1 MSSSAIPQD
10 LSDAIAQ
17 ARSATEA
24 ALGAGLGRVAVE
36 IALPELKV
44 MPVARE
50 FLQLFC
56 DRGDRLKVFFPDAG
70 AAALARR
77 DWGPL
82 PIALGDVGSGRT
94 PTTGKIAAEDEIFL
108 FVEASSVEVNQ
119 VETLCQEAG
128 DRPVVF
134 LNSRMEDIATIG
146 IGYAGRQL
154 RERFLSTIETVY
166 SLRPIDGGAVRRAYP
181 GPWEVWIEDGATE
194 GTEGG
199 YRLIDQVPQRP
210 AGEVLDEILFRAMGS
225 DRGDATASTGP
236 KRQGFLG
243 QLQGFLR
250 ALSQ

>member
-1 MSSSAIPQD
+1 MSSSAIPQN
-10 LSDAIAQ
+10 LSEAIAQ

-24 ALGAGLGRVAVE
+24 ALGAGLGRVAVDV
-36 IALPELKV
+36 ALPELKV

-50 FLQLFC
+50 FLQLFI

-77 DWGPL
+77 DWGDL
-82 PIALGDVGSGRT
+82 AISLGDVGSGRT
-94 PTTGKIAAEDEIFL
+94 PTTGKIAPEDEVFL

-119 VETLCQEAG
+119 VENLCQEAG

-154 RERFLSTIETVY
+154 RERFLSTIETAY
-166 SLRPIDGGAVRRAYP
+166 ALRPIDGGAVRRAYP
-181 GPWEVWIEDGATE
+181 DLWEVWLEDGATE
-194 GTEGG
+194 GG
-199 YRLIDQVPQRP
+199 YRLVDQVPQRP
-210 AGEVLDEILFRAMGS
+210 AGEVLDEIILRATGG
-225 DRGDATASTGP
+225 DRADATGRP

>member
-1 MSSSAIPQD
+1 MSSRAIPQD

-77 DWGPL
+77 DWGDL

-94 PTTGKIAAEDEIFL
+94 PTAGKIAAEDEIFL

-166 SLRPIDGGAVRRAYP
+166 SLRPIEGGAVRRAYP
-181 GPWEVWIEDGATE
+181 EPWEVWLEDGATE
-194 GTEGG
+194 GG
-199 YRLIDQVPQRP
+199 YRLVDQVPQRP
-210 AGEVLDEILFRAMGS
+210 AGEVLDEIIFRAMGG
-225 DRGDATASTGP
+225 DRGDASGSAGP